1 VIINAHHM
9 TKPSLVDRRSLVSG
23 IGFRV
28 PSWGRE
34 NGVVCAEKGFVRR
47 VPTKPLHG
55 IEIGLFWVN
64 PDDEG

>member
-1 VIINAHHM
+1 MIINAHHM
-9 TKPSLVDRRSLVSG
+9 TKPSLVDRVELVSG

-34 NGVVCAEKGFVRR
+34 NGFVWAEMGFVRR

-55 IEIGLFWVN
+55 IEIGIFWVN
-64 PDDEG
+64 PGDER

>member
-1 VIINAHHM
+1 
-9 TKPSLVDRRSLVSG
+9 LVSG
-23 IGFRV
+23 NGFRV

-34 NGVVCAEKGFVRR
+34 NGFVCAEKGFVRR

-64 PDDEG
+64 PDDER